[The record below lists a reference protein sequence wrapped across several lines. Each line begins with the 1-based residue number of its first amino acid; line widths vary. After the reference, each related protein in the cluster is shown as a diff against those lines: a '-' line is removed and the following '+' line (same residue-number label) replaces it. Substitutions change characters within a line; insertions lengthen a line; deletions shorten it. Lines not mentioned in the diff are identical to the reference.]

1 MKLSELNDAYYAA
14 EIGSQEETSLEPLIE
29 IADRRADFVVM
40 LSDIDSGTETV
51 EVSTENAGAYL
62 SVHPSAVPLV
72 RQAIEQSI
80 ACLESELRRHGVEID
95 EPATPPA
102 SSAEAAA

>member
-1 MKLSELNDAYYAA
+1 MKLSQLRAAYEAA
-14 EIGSQEETSLEPLIE
+14 EEGSKPEQTLDELIDLVDDLDE
-29 IADRRADFVVM
+29 FRVM
-40 LSDIDSGTETV
+40 LSDIDSGTESV

-80 ACLESELRRHGVEID
+80 ACIESELRRHGVEID
-95 EPATPPA
+95 EPATQPA